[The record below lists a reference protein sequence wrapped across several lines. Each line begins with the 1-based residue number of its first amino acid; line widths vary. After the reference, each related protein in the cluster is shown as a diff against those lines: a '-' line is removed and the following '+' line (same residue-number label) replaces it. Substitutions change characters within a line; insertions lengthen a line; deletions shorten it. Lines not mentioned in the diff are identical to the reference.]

1 MLKIGVNELT
11 GRLLFGTMLINSN
24 NCASAMPSKMDNQ
37 SRVSSSQL
45 EVDKSILK
53 KIIKQRRIAAEQENW
68 KTLLSLILNN
78 ARS

>member
-24 NCASAMPSKMDNQ
+24 NCASAMQSKMGNQ

>member
-1 MLKIGVNELT
+1 MQ
-11 GRLLFGTMLINSN
+11 
-24 NCASAMPSKMDNQ
+24 SKMGNQ